1 VVQQNALDM
10 KARSPRPS
18 SRASARTRKLAVVT
32 GATSGIGRAFAERL
46 ARDGYDL
53 LITGRDARPSVDQWL
68 NTVSGSISTNG
79 SRDLHAS
86 TTSDSIEKGGSVA
99 MHTISGSV
107 RVDAFPGLDASLDL
121 RSVSGTVSCD
131 FPVSVVEQR
140 RSRLQGRIGQGSIP
154 VEIQTT
160 SGQIRIGRK

>member
-1 VVQQNALDM
+1 MTVVR
-10 KARSPRPS
+10 ARS
-18 SRASARTRKLAVVT
+18 V
-32 GATSGIGRAFAERL
+32 SGSVSV
-46 ARDGYDL
+46 
-53 LITGRDARPSVDQWL
+53 RDAGPGVDQWL
-68 NTVSGSISTNG
+68 TTVSGSVSTNG

-86 TTSDSIEKGGSVA
+86 TTSGSIDLVFAGKSLDARSVSGSVEGTIDSIEKGGSVA
-99 MHTISGSV
+99 VRTVSGSV
-107 RVDAFPGLDASLDL
+107 RVDAFPGFDASLDL

-160 SGQIRIGRK
+160 SGQIRISQK